1 MNFGP
6 LDLKDGRLCGTVMD
20 AIGSRDG
27 KEWLHD
33 SFVLRVYASLFH
45 PSLGPLGPS
54 NLTTYIDYWSQ
65 IPFGL

>member
-1 MNFGP
+1 MGGCVAP
-6 LDLKDGRLCGTVMD
+6 RTKVD

-33 SFVLRVYASLFH
+33 SFVPRVYPSLFH

-54 NLTTYIDYWSQ
+54 NLTAYIDYWS
-65 IPFGL
+65 PTTSGL